1 MSLSDWIEASIR
13 AREASAPGRRFS
25 HLENAAAVAS
35 IALRE
40 RSIPYWPIAGI
51 EALQRRRIRSLVRH
65 AYETIPFYGSVMRER
80 GLGPDDIQTADQLG
94 ALLPLIDGNDL
105 AEDPMRFVSIPFT
118 RSGREVFKTSGSTS
132 GLRKPIFWDHAS
144 LLIRAARGERDRV
157 VIARLAGERWT
168 GLIAREFLTNER
180 RLTLARVFGVDIE
193 GHRRLLILPAD
204 FSSRTQ
210 RVIWNER
217 SGLPR
222 KPIHY
227 HHLPPAVP
235 FPVAAAQIAAIRPRV
250 VLSFGSWADQ
260 FFRYLDASG
269 TTIPAPRLW
278 MYISD
283 RLSPEGRA
291 LAENMGCAVYSVY
304 GAMEAGT
311 IGFECEQRK
320 GFHLNIDLCAVRIV
334 DNEGRNVAPG
344 TPGNIVISPLDNRA
358 MALFNYSLGDRAV
371 LSAEPCPCGRTLPI
385 LARLEGRRSEMV
397 SLADG
402 RELSSLTIEGLFSKE
417 LRQTIQAQIE
427 QQAPGRLH
435 WRIVPFSGVD
445 RDALRDALVMR
456 GQQVLGTGTTLNVN
470 FVEVIA
476 RTQAGKF
483 LRAVMSSRESA
494 GEGGIGGS

>member
-1 MSLSDWIEASIR
+1 MSASDWIEARLR
-13 AREASAPGRRFS
+13 AREAATPGRRFS
-25 HLENAAAVAS
+25 HIENVAAVAAV
-35 IALRE
+35 ALRE
-40 RSIPYWPIAGI
+40 RSIPYWPISDI
-51 EALQRRRIRSLVRH
+51 KDLQRRRIRALIHH
-65 AYETIPFYGSVMRER
+65 AYETVPFYRSVMQER
-80 GLGPDDIQTADQLG
+80 GLRPEDIETADHLS
-94 ALLPLIDGNDL
+94 ALPMIDGNDL
-105 AEDPMRFVSIPFT
+105 AQDPMRFVSTPFRRT
-118 RSGREVFKTSGSTS
+118 GREVFKTSGSTS

-144 LLIRAARGERDRV
+144 LLLRAARGERDRV
-157 VIARLAGERWT
+157 VIARLAGERW
-168 GLIAREFLTNER
+168 GGVIAREFLTNER
-180 RLTLARVFGVDIE
+180 RLTLARLFGVDTE
-193 GHRRLLILPAD
+193 DHRRLLILPAD

-227 HHLPPAVP
+227 HHLPPTVP
-235 FPVAAAQIAAIRPRV
+235 FAVAAAHIAAIRPRV

-260 FFRYLDASG
+260 FFRYLDASR
-269 TTIPAPRLW
+269 TIVPPPRLW

-283 RLSPEGRA
+283 RLSPEGRT
-291 LAENMGCAVYSVY
+291 LAENMGCTVYSVY

-311 IGFECEQRK
+311 IGFECEQRN

-334 DNEGRNVAPG
+334 DNEGRTVAPG

-371 LSAEPCPCGRTLPI
+371 LSTDRCPCGRTLPI

-427 QQAPGRLH
+427 QHAPGRLH
-435 WRIVPFSGVD
+435 WRIVPFSEVD
-445 RDALRDALVMR
+445 PNALRDALVTR
-456 GQQVLGTGTTLNVN
+456 GQQVLGTGTTITVN
-470 FVEVIA
+470 FVEDIA
-476 RTQAGKF
+476 RTPAGKF
-483 LRAVMSSRESA
+483 LRAVVSSSGSA
-494 GEGGIGGS
+494 DGRRDGGN

>member
-1 MSLSDWIEASIR
+1 
-13 AREASAPGRRFS
+13 
-25 HLENAAAVAS
+25 VAS

-40 RSIPYWPIAGI
+40 RSIPYWPIGDI
-51 EALQRRRIRSLVRH
+51 EKLQRQRIRSLIRH

-80 GLGPDDIQTADQLG
+80 GLHPDDIQTADHLS
-94 ALLPLIDGNDL
+94 ALPLIDGNDL
-105 AEDPMRFVSIPFT
+105 AQDPMRFVSTPFRRT
-118 RSGREVFKTSGSTS
+118 GREVFKTSGSTS

-157 VIARLAGERWT
+157 VIARLAGERWV
-168 GLIAREFLTNER
+168 GVMAREFLTNER
-180 RLTLARVFGVDIE
+180 RLTLSRMFGVDTE

-235 FPVAAAQIAAIRPRV
+235 FSVAAMQIAAIQPRV
-250 VLSFGSWADQ
+250 VISFGSWADQ

-269 TTIPAPRLW
+269 TRIPVPRLW

-291 LAENMGCAVYSVY
+291 LAEKMGSTVYSVY

-311 IGFECEQRK
+311 IGFECEQRN

-334 DNEGRNVAPG
+334 DNQGRAVPPG

-371 LSAEPCPCGRTLPI
+371 LSTEPCPCGRKLPI

-417 LRQTIQAQIE
+417 LRRTIQAQIE
-427 QQAPGRLH
+427 QQAPGCLH
-435 WRIVPFSGVD
+435 WRIVPFSDID
-445 RDALRDALVMR
+445 RNALRDELVKR
-456 GQQVLGTGTTLNVN
+456 GQQVLGTGTMLTVN
-470 FVEVIA
+470 FVEEIA

-483 LRAVMSSRESA
+483 LRSVVSSRENADRSPV
-494 GEGGIGGS
+494 GGS